1 MQLNINNTIVSIP
14 TTLAEITLGQRIA
27 FFEQYGK
34 ALDAKLKNIQA
45 TEDDELK
52 LIALDMLADERA
64 IATLAFYS
72 GLTFEEVTKYVP
84 AEYVLIID
92 AVIQDLLTQ
101 EETTLTAERTIVF
114 DNEEWHLQPT
124 VISRSH
130 PLTAGEYV
138 DAKQIIKDLITE
150 ERSSYEVLHRLACI
164 FLRKYQEPY
173 NPLFVEAENERY
185 QKLLQLPLDAA
196 LQVGF
201 FLNNWIQAFKTHS
214 AALNLQEVSQEET

>member
-1 MQLNINNTIVSIP
+1 MQLNINNQTVLIP

-27 FFEQYGK
+27 FHDQYGK
-34 ALDAKLKNIQA
+34 TLDAKLKSIQA
-45 TEDDELK
+45 MEDEELK

-64 IATLAFYS
+64 IAFLAFYS
-72 GLTFEEVTKYVP
+72 GLTVEEVTNYVP

-92 AVIQDLLTQ
+92 SFIQELLV
-101 EETTLTAERTIVF
+101 EEESKIIADRIIVF

-124 VISRSH
+124 LISRSH

-173 NPLFVEAENERY
+173 NPLFVEAEHERY

-214 AALNLQEVSQEET
+214 AALNHPEVSQEGI